1 MCIRDRDAAEA
12 ATDVEAGKAGEVTDA
27 DVLGASGA
35 EVSEPSD
42 EAPES
47 AAQMQFDETVV
58 K

>member
-1 MCIRDRDAAEA
+1 M
-12 ATDVEAGKAGEVTDA
+12 EAGKAGEVADA

-35 EVSEPSD
+35 EASEPSD

-47 AAQMQFDETVV
+47 AAQMQFDETGV